1 METTNTINTA
11 YRTLDQLNTDE
22 KLYAFDRIRRSP
34 VWNNYL
40 RDKLDEKMFEELDSS
55 GLYDSLVTNIKAS
68 RYSFIEACNYG
79 GEVPV
84 LLEAEVVATDE
95 FEKEDIIRLIY
106 DMDLDKVYKI
116 KAGNICAI
124 KFGVYASTVSAE
136 LSYYNEDA
144 AHPSADLD
152 AEQFQNDIEVYFSAA
167 FSVMETILTLY
178 SKSLRSDEE
187 VEKWVNKN
195 CGRFD
200 ADLRLHFVFEEV

>member
-1 METTNTINTA
+1 MKTTNVITPA
-11 YRTLDQLNTDE
+11 YRTIDQLGVDE
-22 KLYAFDRIRRSP
+22 KIYALDRIRHSP
-34 VWNNYL
+34 LWNSYL
-40 RDKLDEKMFEELDSS
+40 KEEINKKMFEELESS

-68 RYSFIEACNYG
+68 RYSFIEGCDFG

-84 LLEAEVVATDE
+84 LLEAEVIATDE
-95 FEKEDIIRLIY
+95 CEKEDIIRLIY
-106 DMDLDKVYKI
+106 NMDLDKVYKI
-116 KAGNICAI
+116 KTGNICAI
-124 KFGVYASTVSAE
+124 KFSVYASTVSAE
-136 LSYYNEDA
+136 PFYYREDA

-152 AEQFQNDIEVYFSAA
+152 AEQFRNDIEVYFSAA

-178 SKSLRSDEE
+178 SKLLRSDEE

>member
-1 METTNTINTA
+1 MKTTNIIAPA
-11 YRTLDQLNTDE
+11 YRTIDQLGVDE
-22 KLYAFDRIRRSP
+22 KIYALDRIRHSP
-34 VWNNYL
+34 LWNSYL
-40 RDKLDEKMFEELDSS
+40 KEEINKKMFEELESS

-68 RYSFIEACNYG
+68 RYSFIEGCDFG

-84 LLEAEVVATDE
+84 LLEAEVIATDE
-95 FEKEDIIRLIY
+95 CEKEDIIRLIY
-106 DMDLDKVYKI
+106 NMDLDKVYKI
-116 KAGNICAI
+116 KTGNICAI
-124 KFGVYASTVSAE
+124 KFSVYASTVSAE
-136 LSYYNEDA
+136 PFYYSEDA

-152 AEQFQNDIEVYFSAA
+152 AEQFRNDIEVYFSAA

>member
-22 KLYAFDRIRRSP
+22 KLYALDRIRRSP

-40 RDKLDEKMFEELDSS
+40 RDKLDEKIFEELESS

-68 RYSFIEACNYG
+68 RYSVIEACDYG

-124 KFGVYASTVSAE
+124 KFSVYASTVSAE

-200 ADLRLHFVFEEV
+200 ADLRLHFVFEEG